1 MAERHVVIDARY
13 CGPPDSAN
21 GGYVCGLLA
30 GILGRSSEV
39 TLRHPPP
46 IDRRLLIRRAG
57 EGGVALFDGDEVV
70 AEAVPTRL
78 EVDLP
83 NPVSR
88 REAVEAAGRYP
99 GFARHP
105 FPTCFVCGPER
116 AEGDGLCIFAGPVTG
131 RDVVAAPWT
140 PNRTLAG
147 EDGLVRPE
155 FLWAALDCPGA
166 FASGLPETPMVLG
179 RLWATLIRPVR
190 PAQGCVVMA
199 WSAGSERRKR
209 FAGSAV
215 FGMTARSSRSPG
227 LLGSASRPTP
237 RPRQGHRRRRSRS
250 CGGRLQFGTQ
260 DRRAGS

>member
-46 IDRRLLIRRAG
+46 IGRRLLIRGAG

-116 AEGDGLCIFAGPVTG
+116 TEGDGLRIFAGPVTG
-131 RDVVAAPWT
+131 RDVVAMDPHPDARW
-140 PNRTLAG
+140 RG
-147 EDGLVRPE
+147 RPGP
-155 FLWAALDCPGA
+155 PGV
-166 FASGLPETPMVLG
+166 PVG
-179 RLWATLIRPVR
+179 RP
-190 PAQGCVVMA
+190 
-199 WSAGSERRKR
+199 
-209 FAGSAV
+209 
-215 FGMTARSSRSPG
+215 
-227 LLGSASRPTP
+227 
-237 RPRQGHRRRRSRS
+237 
-250 CGGRLQFGTQ
+250 
-260 DRRAGS
+260 